1 MREVHLE
8 TDEVYRKDDADV
20 SHQHVFLQDRKIKDG
35 KVVETATLGGTF
47 ILEHKNLKG
56 FGDFSDNLF
65 FGTKD
70 AELNG
75 TVVKDAPWVSQISTE
90 NNEII

>member
-1 MREVHLE
+1 M
-8 TDEVYRKDDADV
+8 
-20 SHQHVFLQDRKIKDG
+20 
-35 KVVETATLGGTF
+35 ETATLGGTF